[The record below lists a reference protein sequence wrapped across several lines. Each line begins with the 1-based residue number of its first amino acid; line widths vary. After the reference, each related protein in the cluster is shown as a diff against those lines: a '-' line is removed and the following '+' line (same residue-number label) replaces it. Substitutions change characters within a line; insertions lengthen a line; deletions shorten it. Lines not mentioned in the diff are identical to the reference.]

1 MQPPVAV
8 PPQRR
13 GPACRLRGR
22 LVAPVRAWT
31 AGRPPGGAGLTVA
44 SVLVAE
50 AEPARRLGLID
61 PTSACWEAI
70 QKAGA
75 LVVHLEDPL
84 AYLHGR

>member
-1 MQPPVAV
+1 
-8 PPQRR
+8 
-13 GPACRLRGR
+13 
-22 LVAPVRAWT
+22 VAPVRAWT

>member
-1 MQPPVAV
+1 
-8 PPQRR
+8 
-13 GPACRLRGR
+13 
-22 LVAPVRAWT
+22 
-31 AGRPPGGAGLTVA
+31 VA

-61 PTSACWEAI
+61 PTSAFWEAMP
-70 QKAGA
+70 KAGA